1 MLWSALNVCD
11 FHLDI
16 QLKQKSTE
24 ILISD
29 FSPVTTAAF
38 LQLLS
43 FCRNLPRM
51 PGYPAGCTKTTD
63 TLSVALRNK

>member
-11 FHLDI
+11 FHSEV

-29 FSPVTTAAF
+29 FSPVTTAVF

-43 FCRNLPRM
+43 FRRNLPRM
-51 PGYPAGCTKTTD
+51 PGCPAGCTETAD
-63 TLSVALRNK
+63 TLSVALRGK